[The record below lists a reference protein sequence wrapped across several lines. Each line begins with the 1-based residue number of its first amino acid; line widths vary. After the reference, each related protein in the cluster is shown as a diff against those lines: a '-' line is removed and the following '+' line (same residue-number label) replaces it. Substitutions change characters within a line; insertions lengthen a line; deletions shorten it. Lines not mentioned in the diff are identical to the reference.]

1 MLFGNGEH
9 RHRLFFFASS
19 LAFLCEDWNESL
31 SGSFLI
37 PFRLI
42 FFAIILVENRNKLT
56 MNLCSKC
63 YRECHQ
69 EEDAVAKITEKQAAV
84 IASNSAVPVEQRE
97 VVKIVEEPEV
107 IEAKVVVSNDDAGD
121 AGPPPRKVQKN
132 RNRCW
137 CCQKKVGL
145 LGFECRCGYV
155 FCTMHRHAD
164 QHECDFDYKAFDRE
178 NLSKANPVVMAE
190 KVDKI

>member
-1 MLFGNGEH
+1 M
-9 RHRLFFFASS
+9 
-19 LAFLCEDWNESL
+19 
-31 SGSFLI
+31 
-37 PFRLI
+37 
-42 FFAIILVENRNKLT
+42 
-56 MNLCSKC
+56 CSKC
-63 YRECHQ
+63 YRERQ
-69 EEDAVAKITEKQAAV
+69 QSEDTATKLAEKQAAM
-84 IASNSAVPVEQRE
+84 IGGGSTIPAEQRE
-97 VVKIVEEPEV
+97 VVTKVEEPEV
-107 IEAKVVVSNDDAGD
+107 VEAKVAVSNDDAGD

-132 RNRCW
+132 RKRCW

-155 FCTMHRHAD
+155 FCSLHRHAD